1 MESKKQ
7 DKTGR
12 KTGEKVQKRKKGK
25 KLVKKACKVVRR
37 MVLYLSA
44 KLRDER
50 MTSESRLEVKRKEP
64 IDVRKFRP
72 APRNRER
79 SKFAGEIRITKNF
92 EKRA

>member
-1 MESKKQ
+1 MMY
-7 DKTGR
+7 T
-12 KTGEKVQKRKKGK
+12 KRKKGEK
-25 KLVKKACKVVRR
+25 NVKKACKSGCS
-37 MVLYLSA
+37 MVLYVSA
-44 KLRDER
+44 KRRDKR

-64 IDVRKFRP
+64 IDVRKFRS

>member
-12 KTGEKVQKRKKGK
+12 KTGEKVQKRKKSK
-25 KLVKKACKVVRR
+25 KLVKKACKVARC
-37 MVLYLSA
+37 MVLYLNA
-44 KLRDER
+44 KRRDKR